1 MIKLTEH
8 LDKISETPVEYQCS
22 TTVLQWIIS
31 LGWFY
36 CSWPQNLGWKEVF
49 NGALCSFW
57 GKEFQWDVWF
67 YVGQTLCFFATEQTN
82 TASHRSDCH
91 DTGVC
96 CSVTSVPFYFEIVT
110 SCVGS
115 SPLCDLPHLSSPVSL
130 HLHLIPSSV
139 CLYSLCA
146 PLSCQCYSSAS
157 PFDLMVCSSF
167 ICSLCFHWFALCFSC
182 YFVLL
187 THFLLFLHFFFF
199 YRYIYIYISFSFW
212 LMKCFY
218 SSLVIVTRTLTLL

>member
-1 MIKLTEH
+1 MGCLILCRTN
-8 LDKISETPVEYQCS
+8 
-22 TTVLQWIIS
+22 S
-31 LGWFY
+31 L
-36 CSWPQNLGWKEVF
+36 
-49 NGALCSFW
+49 
-57 GKEFQWDVWF
+57 
-67 YVGQTLCFFATEQTN
+67 FFRDWTN
-82 TASHRSDCH
+82 KH
-91 DTGVC
+91 
-96 CSVTSVPFYFEIVT
+96 SVTPLWLSRYWSLLFRYLPFYFEIVT

>member
-8 LDKISETPVEYQCS
+8 LDKISETPVEYQYS

-96 CSVTSVPFYFEIVT
+96 CSVTSRFILKSWPLVSAPPLCVTYLTSPRPSHSTCTSSPRQCVCIVFVLPCLVSVILALLHLTSWYVLVLFVLCVFIDLHFAFLATLSYWLIFYF
-110 SCVGS
+110 SC
-115 SPLCDLPHLSSPVSL
+115 
-130 HLHLIPSSV
+130 I
-139 CLYSLCA
+139 
-146 PLSCQCYSSAS
+146 
-157 PFDLMVCSSF
+157 FFSF
-167 ICSLCFHWFALCFSC
+167 IDI
-182 YFVLL
+182 
-187 THFLLFLHFFFF
+187 
-199 YRYIYIYISFSFW
+199 YIYIYHSAFG
-212 LMKCFY
+212 
-218 SSLVIVTRTLTLL
+218 